1 MELIEIEQRVA
12 ELHRIYSEE
21 LKNRSTNVID
31 PVSGRYKPLPKYENL
46 RLKPDEIPFAELQKS
61 PLRKFVECSLCGFD
75 INLCTH
81 NPFIMTAEK
90 WQKKLSDEMKAR
102 KAMEA
107 QLQAEDPTNEYKV
120 ISLSPVSSGS
130 RGRKKTT
137 LPVSP
142 EILAQCIAKYNSGES
157 NGMVALAKE
166 FNVAPPELSEKMKA
180 AGCIIRRGR
189 K

>member
-31 PVSGRYKPLPKYENL
+31 PVSGRYKPLPKYE
-46 RLKPDEIPFAELQKS
+46 ELQKS